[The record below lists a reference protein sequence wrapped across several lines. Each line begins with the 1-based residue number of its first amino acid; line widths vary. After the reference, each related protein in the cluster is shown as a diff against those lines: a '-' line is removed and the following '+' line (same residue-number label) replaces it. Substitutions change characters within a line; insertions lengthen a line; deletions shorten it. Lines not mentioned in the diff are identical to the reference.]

1 MESISVERVKIYINT
16 PIINLNSMEVRCA
29 VNEYAV
35 FKFEVQVK
43 YQGDY
48 MDILDKLLG
57 STVRVDGLLEA
68 QGSLYG
74 KLFIGIVKNVSLIK
88 ADTFLTISISG
99 TSYSEQLDREKRKCS
114 FQDVKQTYKSIME
127 NICTGKQNVI
137 LTWNVQKDSVTGRFL
152 LQYQETDWEFLK
164 RLSSQMHVPVVAD
177 EKIAMSNVQIGISK
191 GVKRNWDVSTQ
202 FNIKKGINKKYPNTL
217 KGNNVQTDFIYYS
230 FKCRENYNLCD
241 WFQIG
246 NDTYFIAYKKI
257 IFHRGEL
264 VFNYKIFKEKAFWIE
279 ENYNESVKGISIPG
293 TVKATEKEN
302 IFVQLDMDEDNRTE
316 YAFPWI
322 PIYGNFVY
330 CMPECG
336 ERVMVHIP
344 SEDEQE
350 ASVIHMIRKNGGN
363 NKCPEGHCESF
374 RTVQNRVFTTNKEKQ
389 LRLYPK
395 ELSLESTSNGNILEL
410 KDNKGIDAHTPQK
423 IVMKADGNISFY
435 SGKMLFSSPQEVL
448 LKGMK
453 SSIQIN
459 RNFNIYNP
467 NMVENCG
474 MDSGKRNPTSESR
487 YKENKNWI
495 NNYQALAAIP
505 ALSFSNYEY
514 DSKYIC
520 AMSSIP
526 MLSDGKATVSM
537 SELLNGTKMEKTSF
551 PSAFSS
557 MESQTLNGGY
567 PPPNLE

>member
-202 FNIKKGINKKYPNTL
+202 FNIKKGINKKYPNIL